1 MDFGTWAPVEFY
13 YSCTIHNIS
22 QGDAGKSRAQGQ
34 ICLPE
39 QWNKEQWLGAQLNKQ
54 RQKMCRQKDSIL
66 AADECPISRI
76 SKIGDDTHFLCN
88 AIDHVTELL
97 IIDRYD

>member
-1 MDFGTWAPVEFY
+1 MK
-13 YSCTIHNIS
+13 
-22 QGDAGKSRAQGQ
+22 QGAVAGRP
-34 ICLPE
+34 I
-39 QWNKEQWLGAQLNKQ
+39 KQ
-54 RQKMCRQKDSIL
+54 ATTKNVPSEDSVL

-88 AIDHVTELL
+88 TIDHVTELL